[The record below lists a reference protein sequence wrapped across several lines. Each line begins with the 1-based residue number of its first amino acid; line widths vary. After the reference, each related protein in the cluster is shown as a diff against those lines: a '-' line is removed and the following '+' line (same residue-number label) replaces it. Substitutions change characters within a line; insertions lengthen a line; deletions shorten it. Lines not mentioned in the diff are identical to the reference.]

1 MVITHVLSLAMV
13 LSVLSMRMSQ
23 AEDQPPSGPPD
34 MLALYLTRIDAQS
47 IRFTLTVSSQF
58 LVAADRR
65 SIRYRESHSPDV
77 RERRGKTRHCEGGDA
92 IFVQTTVPQAPAVEA
107 LISQAV
113 ETYGRVDCA
122 HNNAGTLLLD
132 SGVLG
137 FHVAQ
142 ESSLIFKAIEK

>member
-1 MVITHVLSLAMV
+1 MTHRVLTHVLSLAMV

-23 AEDQPPSGPPD
+23 AADQPPSGPPD

-77 RERRGKTRHCEGGDA
+77 RERRGKTRHCGRERGRR
-92 IFVQTTVPQAPAVEA
+92 TAVCPYDHR
-107 LISQAV
+107 
-113 ETYGRVDCA
+113 TGW
-122 HNNAGTLLLD
+122 
-132 SGVLG
+132 
-137 FHVAQ
+137 
-142 ESSLIFKAIEK
+142 